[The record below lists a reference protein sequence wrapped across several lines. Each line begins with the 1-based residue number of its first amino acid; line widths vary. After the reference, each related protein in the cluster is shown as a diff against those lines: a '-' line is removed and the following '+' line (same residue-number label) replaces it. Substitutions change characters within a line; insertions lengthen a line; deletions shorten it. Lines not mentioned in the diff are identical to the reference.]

1 MTHPRQGFG
10 PDGRPLCFNGTT
22 PENYLVQDGWLPG
35 YTDDGTPTR
44 FPVMRYVPNNF
55 SRDCKSWVA
64 DPSTDPVPLAE
75 GWACEGCKHYPSEAV
90 AVALANR
97 NNRNTNPKE

>member
-1 MTHPRQGFG
+1 MTTPRQGTGG
-10 PDGRPLCFNGTT
+10 PEGRPLCWNGERH
-22 PENYLVQDGWLPG
+22 ENYLVQDGWLPG
-35 YTDDGTPTR
+35 YTDDGTPTQ

-75 GWACEGCKHYPSEAV
+75 GWACKGCKHYPEAAV
-90 AVALANR
+90 EVALANQARR
-97 NNRNTNPKE
+97 NPTP

>member
-1 MTHPRQGFG
+1 MTRPTQGFG
-10 PDGRPLCFNGTT
+10 PDGRPLCWNGERH
-22 PENYLVQDGWLPG
+22 ENYLVQDGWHPGVLP
-35 YTDDGTPTR
+35 DGTPTQ

-75 GWACEGCKHYPSEAV
+75 GWACKGCKHYPEAAV
-90 AVALANR
+90 AVALANQAKR
-97 NNRNTNPKE
+97 KAP